1 MNKATKLLSVV
12 AVAVAAMSLTA
23 CGTGTSGSGTSGAS
37 GGGAGNLSSTLI
49 ISTLNNPFFVSVA
62 AGAAVQA
69 KASGISLN
77 VQNANNS
84 DQTSL
89 DQATTALTKAP
100 SVMIIDPVGSDSGG
114 AITKQANQAKVP
126 VVAFDRQPASGDL
139 ASFIGYDAIKAGNNA
154 AESLGKALN
163 GTGKVVEIQGIL
175 GTNVAQDRSKGFNQG
190 IAKFPGIQVVAVQS
204 ADFDR
209 GKALDVMTN
218 ILQAHSDINGVYAA
232 NDEMAM
238 GVIAALKARNL
249 AGTVKVVGNDGIAD
263 ALKAIEAGTM
273 YSTNAE
279 SPFVLGKAVVSLAVK
294 VAKKQAVEKN
304 TVLTG
309 RLVTKADVS
318 DFCTFLRGEGDADT
332 CAGMK

>member
-1 MNKATKLLSVV
+1 MNKAMKLASSV
-12 AVAVAAMSLTA
+12 AVIATALSLTA
-23 CGTGTSGSGTSGAS
+23 CGTGPNGSQAADDTSGS
-37 GGGAGNLSSTLI
+37 LPSTVI

-62 AGAAVQA
+62 AGAKAQA
-69 KASGISLN
+69 AKSGMKLD

-89 DQATTALTKAP
+89 DQATTALTKQP

-114 AITKQANQAKVP
+114 AITRQANQAKVP
-126 VVAFDRQPASGDL
+126 VVAFDRMPSSGDL

-154 AESLGKALN
+154 AESLAKALN
-163 GTGKVVEIQGIL
+163 GTGTVVEIQGIL

-190 IAKFPGIQVVAVQS
+190 IAKFPGIKVVAVQS

-209 GKALDVMTN
+209 GKALNVMTN

-238 GVIAALKARNL
+238 GVIAALQARNL

-263 ALKAIEAGTM
+263 ALKAIDAGTM

-279 SPFVLGKAVVSLAVK
+279 SPFVLGQEVVSLAVK
-294 VAKKQAVEKN
+294 VAKGESVEKN

-309 RLVTKADVS
+309 RLVTKADVP
-318 DFCTFLRGEGDADT
+318 DFCAFLKDAGDADT
-332 CAGMK
+332 CADVK

>member
-1 MNKATKLLSVV
+1 MKMAMKLVSSV
-12 AVAVAAMSLTA
+12 AVVVSALSLTA
-23 CGTGTSGSGTSGAS
+23 CGTGTSSSGATGDKSGT
-37 GGGAGNLSSTLI
+37 LTSTMI

-62 AGAAVQA
+62 AGATVEA
-69 KASGISLN
+69 KASGMTLD

-89 DQATTALTKAP
+89 DQATTALTKQP
-100 SVMIIDPVGSDSGG
+100 SIMIIDPVGSDSGG

-126 VVAFDRQPASGDL
+126 VVAFDRMPASGDL

-154 AESLGKALN
+154 AASLGEALN
-163 GTGKVVEIQGIL
+163 GKGTVVEIQGIL

-190 IAKFPGIQVVAVQS
+190 IAKFPGIKVVAVQS

-209 GKALDVMTN
+209 GKALNVMTN

-238 GVIAALKARNL
+238 GVIAALQARNL

-263 ALKAIEAGTM
+263 ALKAIDAGTM

-279 SPFVLGKAVVSLAVK
+279 SPFVLGKEVVSLAVK
-294 VAKKQAVEKN
+294 VAKGESVDKN

-309 RLVTKADVS
+309 RLVTKADVP
-318 DFCTFLRGEGDADT
+318 DFCAYLKGAGDADT
-332 CAGMK
+332 CADLK

>member
-1 MNKATKLLSVV
+1 MNKAMKLASSV
-12 AVAVAAMSLTA
+12 AVIATALSLTA
-23 CGTGTSGSGTSGAS
+23 CGTGPNGSQAADDTSGSLTS
-37 GGGAGNLSSTLI
+37 TVI

-62 AGAAVQA
+62 AGAKAQA
-69 KASGISLN
+69 AKSGMKLD

-89 DQATTALTKAP
+89 DQATTALTKQP

-114 AITKQANQAKVP
+114 AITRQANQAKVP
-126 VVAFDRQPASGDL
+126 VVAFDRMPSSGDL

-154 AESLGKALN
+154 AESLAKALN
-163 GTGKVVEIQGIL
+163 GTGTVVEIQGIL

-190 IAKFPGIQVVAVQS
+190 IAKFPGIKVVAVQS

-209 GKALDVMTN
+209 GKALNVMTN

-238 GVIAALKARNL
+238 GVIAALQARNL

-263 ALKAIEAGTM
+263 ALKAIDAGTM

-279 SPFVLGKAVVSLAVK
+279 SPFVLGQEVVSLAVK
-294 VAKKQAVEKN
+294 VAKGESVEKN

-309 RLVTKADVS
+309 RLVTKADVP
-318 DFCTFLRGEGDADT
+318 DFCAFLKDAGDADT
-332 CAGMK
+332 CADVK

>member
-1 MNKATKLLSVV
+1 MNKAMKLASSV
-12 AVAVAAMSLTA
+12 AVIATALSLTA
-23 CGTGTSGSGTSGAS
+23 CGTGPNGSQAADNTSGSLTS
-37 GGGAGNLSSTLI
+37 TVI

-62 AGAAVQA
+62 AGAKAQA
-69 KASGISLN
+69 AKSGMKLD

-89 DQATTALTKAP
+89 DQATTALTKQP

-114 AITKQANQAKVP
+114 AITRQANQAKVP
-126 VVAFDRQPASGDL
+126 VVAFDRMPSSGDL

-154 AESLGKALN
+154 AESLAKALN
-163 GTGKVVEIQGIL
+163 GTGTVVEIQGIL

-190 IAKFPGIQVVAVQS
+190 IAKFPGIKVVAVQS

-209 GKALDVMTN
+209 GKALNVMTN

-238 GVIAALKARNL
+238 GVIAALQARNL

-263 ALKAIEAGTM
+263 ALKAIDAGTM

-279 SPFVLGKAVVSLAVK
+279 SPFVLGQEVVSLAVK
-294 VAKKQAVEKN
+294 VAKGESVEKN

-309 RLVTKADVS
+309 RLVTKADVP
-318 DFCTFLRGEGDADT
+318 DFCAFLKDAGDADT
-332 CAGMK
+332 CADVK